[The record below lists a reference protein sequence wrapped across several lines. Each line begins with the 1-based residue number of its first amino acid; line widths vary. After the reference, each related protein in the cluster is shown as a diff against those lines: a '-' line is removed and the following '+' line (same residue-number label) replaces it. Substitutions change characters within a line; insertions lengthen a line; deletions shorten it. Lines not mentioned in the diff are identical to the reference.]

1 MLRAVRVTP
10 AAWPDL
16 DMECRADANAL
27 GAMQAGILAHDRMVE
42 AAACRRGNVLVFWP
56 PLRHTYL
63 PHAVVPLMPEGAEDS
78 DSGSDDEVV
87 PTDLRRPAADGSVRN
102 GDGDVVQEGG
112 GLHLQLDLQCT
123 E

>member
-42 AAACRRGNVLVFWP
+42 AAACRHGNVLVFWP
-56 PLRHTYL
+56 PLRHTYTCSCAL
-63 PHAVVPLMPEGAEDS
+63 NAG
-78 DSGSDDEVV
+78 GS
-87 PTDLRRPAADGSVRN
+87 R
-102 GDGDVVQEGG
+102 
-112 GLHLQLDLQCT
+112 GLGLGV
-123 E
+123 